1 MFVVL
6 KRKTFDGLIK
16 EITDLKIKLAQEESK
31 SRTLNNI
38 TISDRQTIKDLQKRC
53 ETQQRI
59 IDKLNTGQMKPNPNK
74 SATLA
79 GLNAKKEDH
88 DPYPEE

>member
-59 IDKLNTGQMKPNPNK
+59 IDKLNQGTMKPNPKK
-74 SATLA
+74 STLA
-79 GLNAKKEDH
+79 SVSTKKEDH